1 MRTAGESRVIISL
14 LSSPRLTVRAY
25 LAVLP
30 TLIRR
35 EEQTEIYRIYVTD
48 ALRAQGEGKY
58 LVKRYADLI
67 TEKPVI
73 RKTYGQIV
81 SEVIEKCGLVV
92 ETT

>member
-14 LSSPRLTVRAY
+14 LSPPRLTVRAY

-30 TLIRR
+30 ALIRR

-48 ALRAQGEGKY
+48 ALKAQGEGKY

-81 SEVIEKCGLVV
+81 SEVIERCGLVV
-92 ETT
+92 EAT

>member
-30 TLIRR
+30 ALIRR

-48 ALRAQGEGKY
+48 ALKAQGEGKY

-81 SEVIEKCGLVV
+81 SEVIEKCGLAV
-92 ETT
+92 TTT

>member
-1 MRTAGESRVIISL
+1 MRTAGESRVIIYL